1 MKADDFFVGPVQVRG
16 VPCNQRH
23 RRKHTGTLESS
34 SLPWRQPRRGCRGHI
49 PQYFGWGRQREYPP
63 NIIIDNFIRKI
74 IAAQLIQR

>member
-1 MKADDFFVGPVQVRG
+1 MKADDFFVGPVQVDG

-23 RRKHTGTLESS
+23 RRKHTGTLASCSS
-34 SLPWRQPRRGCRGHI
+34 TGINPVGDAGDTSPNILVGDVNGNI
-49 PQYFGWGRQREYPP
+49 PP